1 MAPSFADIPWLP
13 KDTWLSFWTGCSFNF
28 VLRSFFTCFCTRGIL
43 FTFSRGCFCVPMH
56 GRQAKLIKK
65 VSSVCLSRWLRWVSR
80 NVEFL
85 GEVAKHRLVCNCRK
99 DYCVAVMCLLR
110 KYRTY
115 IRRWSWMPA
124 WCVELSYHAR
134 IPNRVQCRL
143 FVAHSQKH
151 VWSCSLR
158 WYHFDAFRCHEW
170 CAFKQCRKGSWEH
183 VCLCECRSQKSI
195 YSMQWLL
202 HCVLSRRYVQFWI
215 VMNSIYIPTSV
226 RAMLG

>member
-28 VLRSFFTCFCTRGIL
+28 VLRFSFTCFCTRGIL

-85 GEVAKHRLVCNCRK
+85 GEVAKHRLVCNCRR

-115 IRRWSWMPA
+115 IRRRSWMPA

-134 IPNRVQCRL
+134 IPNRGAMPSFCRALAKARLKL
-143 FVAHSQKH
+143 FAAGTS
-151 VWSCSLR
+151 
-158 WYHFDAFRCHEW
+158 FRCLPLPRMVRFQ
-170 CAFKQCRKGSWEH
+170 AMSKR
-183 VCLCECRSQKSI
+183 VLRACL
-195 YSMQWLL
+195 
-202 HCVLSRRYVQFWI
+202 
-215 VMNSIYIPTSV
+215 SV
-226 RAMLG
+226 RVRVPEKHIFNAVVAALRFVMTLRTILNCNE

>member
-1 MAPSFADIPWLP
+1 MSVYLGDWGECLEMLSSWAKWQSIDWCAIVARITVLLWCACWENIEPIFADGLECRP
-13 KDTWLSFWTGCSFNF
+13 G
-28 VLRSFFTCFCTRGIL
+28 
-43 FTFSRGCFCVPMH
+43 
-56 GRQAKLIKK
+56 
-65 VSSVCLSRWLRWVSR
+65 VS
-80 NVEFL
+80 
-85 GEVAKHRLVCNCRK
+85 NCHI
-99 DYCVAVMCLLR
+99 MQGF
-110 KYRTY
+110 
-115 IRRWSWMPA
+115 
-124 WCVELSYHAR
+124 R
-134 IPNRVQCRL
+134 IVVQCRL

-158 WYHFDAFRCHEW
+158 WHHFDAFRCHEW
-170 CAFKQCRKGSWEH
+170 CASKQCRKGSWEH